1 MPLKPTLAA
10 DITAWGQEIGAEGP
24 VLHSLEPGNR
34 LGEGLTAVSL
44 FRIVAKYGQRMGKPT
59 LASHDLHWTYAQW
72 GYEAGVPVTQ
82 ISILLGHASIETTM
96 RYLNLEL
103 DLQTTVSDFVP
114 YERASLGKN
123 DN

>member
-1 MPLKPTLAA
+1 MVPILSLLTLSWDMRPA
-10 DITAWGQEIGAEGP
+10 
-24 VLHSLEPGNR
+24 
-34 LGEGLTAVSL
+34 
-44 FRIVAKYGQRMGKPT
+44 
-59 LASHDLHWTYAQW
+59 
-72 GYEAGVPVTQ
+72 

-123 DN
+123 NKGPCAGHHLPFVYPNLPQHLTQHRCSL